1 MYGEIDDENIRVQSG
16 PIKLLRERYQD
27 ELQELT
33 EVQAQKIEVETAER
47 EIESYCK
54 KIKENL
60 TSLDHDGK
68 RSAFAV
74 LNVSAVA
81 THDQVVVKG
90 IVPSDIT
97 TIEQTSGCVFNRDQK
112 VPAVPFKVLVQ
123 S

>member
-1 MYGEIDDENIRVQSG
+1 MYGEIDDANIRVQSG

-33 EVQAQKIEVETAER
+33 EVQVQKIEMETAER

-54 KIKENL
+54 NIKKNL
-60 TSLDHDGK
+60 TSLDHAGK
-68 RSAFAV
+68 RSAFAL

-97 TIEQTSGCVFNRDQK
+97 TIEQTSACVFNRDQK
-112 VPAVPFKVLVQ
+112 VPAVPFKVFVQ